1 MLSPKKVKWR
11 KHQKGR
17 NRGKAKGGNT
27 LFYGD
32 YGLQALVPGFVT
44 NRQIEAA
51 RIAMTR
57 SIKRG
62 GQVWIRIFPDKVL
75 TKKPA
80 EVRMGS
86 GKGSPESWVAVIK
99 PGRILFEI
107 KHTDGQSSIE
117 ALKLA
122 KYKLSV
128 KTKIVKTEL
137 AAAPAASKT
146 SAKEAE

>member
-17 NRGKAKGGNT
+17 MKGRASVGNKVT
-27 LFYGD
+27 FGD
-32 YGLQALVPGFVT
+32 YGIQATTCGYVS

-57 SIKRG
+57 RIKRMG
-62 GQVWIRIFPDKVL
+62 NVWIKIFPDKVL
-75 TKKPA
+75 TKKPI
-80 EVRMGS
+80 EVRMGK
-86 GKGSPESWVAVIK
+86 GKGAPDSWVAVVK

-107 KHTDGQSSIE
+107 KHLSPELSIE

-122 KYKLSV
+122 TYKLPI
-128 KTKIVKTEL
+128 KTKIVKREE
-137 AAAPAASKT
+137 S
-146 SAKEAE
+146 